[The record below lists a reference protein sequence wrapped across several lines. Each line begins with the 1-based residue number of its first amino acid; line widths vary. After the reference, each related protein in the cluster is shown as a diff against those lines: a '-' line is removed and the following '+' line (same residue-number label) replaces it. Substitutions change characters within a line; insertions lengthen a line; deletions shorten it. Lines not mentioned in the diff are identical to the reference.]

1 MKLETLQTPEGYP
14 RPAGHVLWMGK
25 TAGCIGLSLT
35 LCKWYLAHKILF
47 WRLPLDGKKGN
58 FSQSHHTP
66 LFVCFQAYV
75 RHPEVASAKANRDF
89 VMKQMSEAVNAISG
103 ATQATGTSGP
113 HPLEAPGALATALD
127 DFDVS

>member
-1 MKLETLQTPEGYP
+1 MIFSPSKYFLGEYP
-14 RPAGHVLWMGK
+14 LREKML
-25 TAGCIGLSLT
+25 TALT
-35 LCKWYLAHKILF
+35 SHFLF
-47 WRLPLDGKKGN
+47 VC
-58 FSQSHHTP
+58 

-103 ATQATGTSGP
+103 ATQATGTKGP

-127 DFDVS
+127 DFDVSKSKRRAAQENTVRLLLSH

>member
-1 MKLETLQTPEGYP
+1 MIFSPSKYFLGDYP
-14 RPAGHVLWMGK
+14 LREKMV
-25 TAGCIGLSLT
+25 TSLT
-35 LCKWYLAHKILF
+35 SRF
-47 WRLPLDGKKGN
+47 
-58 FSQSHHTP
+58 

-127 DFDVS
+127 DFDVSKNKRRAAQENTVGLL